1 MTCKIFND
9 NKRTDIDAGVP
20 MWCRAA
26 AVLVPTA
33 LVVFALW
40 CAFQI
45 GRAVGM

>member
-1 MTCKIFND
+1 MTSKIFND

-20 MWCRAA
+20 MWCRAC
-26 AVLVPTA
+26 AVLLPAA